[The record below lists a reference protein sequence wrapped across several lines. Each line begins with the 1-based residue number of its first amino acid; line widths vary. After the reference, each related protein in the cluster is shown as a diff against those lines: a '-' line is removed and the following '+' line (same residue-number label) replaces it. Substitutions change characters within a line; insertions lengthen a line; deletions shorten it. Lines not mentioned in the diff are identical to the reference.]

1 MGGLCVPPSFKK
13 RKMYKCTD
21 FFKSING
28 KNYSKGM
35 LITFEEY
42 YRIGEDERK
51 YFVFQQDQNVVKK
64 YEDRIK

>member
-1 MGGLCVPPSFKK
+1 
-13 RKMYKCTD
+13 MYKCNT

-51 YFVFQQDQNVVKK
+51 YFVFQQDPNVVKK
-64 YEDRIK
+64 YEDKIK

>member
-1 MGGLCVPPSFKK
+1 
-13 RKMYKCTD
+13 MYKCTD

-51 YFVFQQDQNVVKK
+51 YFVFQQDPNVVKK
-64 YEDRIK
+64 YEDKIK